1 MPAPV
6 ATPTTAPGVPTPTPQ
21 PATATPTV
29 DPMVAFQTEWDAL
42 LAAAQEEGEVVTF
55 IAGSL
60 GRSDLKDL
68 LPRFEEKYGIE
79 VIFSTGSS
87 RQNADKV
94 LAERAANTYTLDV
107 WMGGSGTAVTRLIPA
122 NALRPIEPLLIHPEI
137 LDKSNWLDDRWVWLD
152 EGTQQFLF
160 AFAANG
166 SKADISYNT
175 DLVDPDTDIRALQA
189 SWTSAGR
196 GRSSC
201 ATPGSQGWAPA
212 SSTTTCTRTSGR
224 TSSTVC
230 SRSRT

>member
-1 MPAPV
+1 MRAPAPV
-6 ATPTTAPGVPTPTPQ
+6 ATPTA
-21 PATATPTV
+21 
-29 DPMVAFQTEWDAL
+29 DPMAAFQTEWDAL

-122 NALRPIEPLLIHPEI
+122 NALRPIEPLPHPP
-137 LDKSNWLDDRWVWLD
+137 R
-152 EGTQQFLF
+152 
-160 AFAANG
+160 
-166 SKADISYNT
+166 
-175 DLVDPDTDIRALQA
+175 DTR
-189 SWTSAGR
+189 
-196 GRSSC
+196 
-201 ATPGSQGWAPA
+201 
-212 SSTTTCTRTSGR
+212 
-224 TSSTVC
+224 
-230 SRSRT
+230 